1 MIDDEDDEWKKLAKI
16 LEEFCGDSK
25 GWDITEVSGS
35 WTQEDF
41 DDFVYHFMS
50 DNDDLYNSVIINEE
64 SDILLNTDLSMAQE
78 MLKKIGVNVH

>member
-1 MIDDEDDEWKKLAKI
+1 MTDKEDEWKKLMEI

-35 WTQEDF
+35 WTQEDYN
-41 DDFVYHFMS
+41 DFIGHFMS
-50 DNDDLYNSVIINEE
+50 DDPDIYASVLMNEE
-64 SDILLNTDLSMAQE
+64 SDILLNRDLSMAQE